1 MIPHNPYVF
10 VLLLVLAAITP
21 VVSADAADIGIP
33 PWVPYLLSVLNVA
46 GAVVLKAMQ
55 PPGVEPPGSTVD
67 ALLPALEALTIE
79 ERAEL
84 SARLEWRAIKRG
96 EHAP

>member
-10 VLLLVLAAITP
+10 VVLLVLAAVGP
-21 VVSADAADIGIP
+21 VVSADAPGVGIP

-55 PPGVEPPGSTVD
+55 PPGGSAPGSTVD
-67 ALLPALEALTIE
+67 DLLPALEALTVE

-84 SARLEWRAIKRG
+84 SARLEWRALQRG

>member
-21 VVSADAADIGIP
+21 VVSADAANIGIP

-55 PPGVEPPGSTVD
+55 PPGAEPAGSTVD
-67 ALLPALEALTIE
+67 DLLDGIDALTPAERNELIT
-79 ERAEL
+79 RAE
-84 SARLEWRAIKRG
+84 WRGVRRG
-96 EHAP
+96 DAG

>member
-21 VVSADAADIGIP
+21 VVSADAPGVGIP
-33 PWVPYLLSVLNVA
+33 AWVPYLLSVLNVA

-55 PPGVEPPGSTVD
+55 PPREDPPGSTVD
-67 ALLPALEALTIE
+67 DLVPALEALTVE
-79 ERAEL
+79 ERAIL
-84 SARLEWRAIKRG
+84 SARLERRAIQRG